1 MIVEG
6 IICLVIGIIL
16 YVVTPLFRTPS
27 LSRIIRIIAITLMV
41 IGVILIVLGLILGVT
56 LMSLGA
62 LSFST

>member
-6 IICLVIGIIL
+6 IICLVIGIVL
-16 YVVTPLFRTPS
+16 YLVTPLIRTPS
-27 LSRIIRIIAITLMV
+27 ISRIVRIIAITLMA

-62 LSFST
+62 LSFSS

>member
-6 IICLVIGIIL
+6 IICLVIGIVL
-16 YVVTPLFRTPS
+16 YLVTPLFRTPS
-27 LSRIIRIIAITLMV
+27 ISRIVRIIAITLMA

-62 LSFST
+62 LSFSS

>member
-16 YVVTPLFRTPS
+16 YCVTPLFRTPS

>member
-16 YVVTPLFRTPS
+16 YCVTPLFRNPS
-27 LSRIIRIIAITLMV
+27 ISRIVRIIAITLMV
-41 IGVILIVLGLILGVT
+41 IGVILIVLGLVLGVT